1 MSIYI
6 KDMKMPTPKLTN
18 MVTVYDAYVLVNPNG
33 YATIVV
39 DNEDGL
45 DSIEYPLISISPHGD
60 LIDRDMLT
68 ISTAVPLDGKPY
80 QYVHLD
86 NIKAAPVVIPAEE
99 DEE

>member
-6 KDMKMPTPKLTN
+6 KGMKMPKPKLTD
-18 MVTVYDAYVLVNPNG
+18 MVTVYDAYVLVSPNG

-45 DSIEYPLISISPHGD
+45 DSTEYLLIPIPEHGD

-80 QYVHLD
+80 QYVSIN
-86 NIKAAPVVIPAEE
+86 NIKAAPFIIPAEKG
-99 DEE
+99 